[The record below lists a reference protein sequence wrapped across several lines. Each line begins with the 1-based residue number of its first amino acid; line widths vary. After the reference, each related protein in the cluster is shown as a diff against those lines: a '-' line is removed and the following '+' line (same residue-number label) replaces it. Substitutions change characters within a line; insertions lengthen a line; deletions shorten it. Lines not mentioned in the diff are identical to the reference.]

1 MKMCLSCCSPHNK
14 TLTDEL
20 LLIDE
25 QREWLFE
32 TESGCCE
39 DCWNDNKGCRTLHGL
54 HWWSSSR
61 VWEDQLQN
69 IAWASLMKQQQ
80 GWRGS
85 APEHCVSFI
94 DEAAAGLERIS
105 SRFERRSTVGECS
118 QQCRRLQRDGSWK
131 GESVDAANFTW
142 SYFRHWHSHPSLQHP
157 SPWSVS
163 TVRIEARP
171 STREKIMT
179 RWRLRWWLAFFSNKV
194 F

>member
-85 APEHCVSFI
+85 APGLKEGLLWVNAVSS
-94 DEAAAGLERIS
+94 AAGCREMVHERES
-105 SRFERRSTVGECS
+105 QLMPQTSRGRILDIGTATPAFSIHHPDPSAPSASRPDPLPGK
-118 QQCRRLQRDGSWK
+118 RL
-131 GESVDAANFTW
+131 
-142 SYFRHWHSHPSLQHP
+142 
-157 SPWSVS
+157 
-163 TVRIEARP
+163 
-171 STREKIMT
+171 
-179 RWRLRWWLAFFSNKV
+179 WLAGGSDGG
-194 F
+194 